1 MKSIFAENLVVLD
14 GEQTSKEEIL
24 SELADLM
31 DRDGRLTDKE
41 DYMRHVMEREKEC
54 STALETGYAIPHGK
68 CNSVKEPSVAFAR
81 LKKGISWGGDDEEKI
96 QVIFLLAVPEANAGN
111 LHLKILS
118 KLARRLMDNEF
129 CNRIS
134 NVKTPEE
141 LVRVISF

>member
-81 LKKGISWGGDDEEKI
+81 LKNGITWGEDDEEKI

>member
-31 DRDGRLTDKE
+31 DRDGRLKDKE

-81 LKKGISWGGDDEEKI
+81 LKKGITWGEDDEEKI

-129 CNRIS
+129 CNRINS
-134 NVKTPEE
+134 VKTPEE

>member
-134 NVKTPEE
+134 NVKTSEE
-141 LVRVISF
+141 LARVISF